1 MVTGT
6 MANASDLELPDLL
19 AGIVEDSRDLVE
31 AQLGSLRADLGD
43 RVTELGVAIKSWLI
57 ALTVAIAT
65 LLLLG
70 LAIATTIHELGLG
83 WMASLWTVT
92 ALAGVAVGALAHRAR
107 ATSRAATT
115 LTLNPDAATRSAAI
129 LTTQSPDEET

>member
-1 MVTGT
+1 MT
-6 MANASDLELPDLL
+6 NASDLELPDLL

-31 AQLGSLRADLGD
+31 VQLGSLRADLGD

-57 ALTVAIAT
+57 ALTVAIAM
-65 LLLLG
+65 LLLFG

-92 ALAGVAVGALAHRAR
+92 AIAGVAVGALVHRAR
-107 ATSRAATT
+107 ATNRAADRPCPE
-115 LTLNPDAATRSAAI
+115 PDAASTRPAAI
-129 LTTQSPDEET
+129 LTTQSPDKET